1 MREEKDGAQRQHKL
15 TGQRAKKKPAK
26 EMEKDSQGGR
36 RKTRIGWEQRG
47 EKVSRR
53 RKMIA
58 YSERC
63 QIRDPRRRRFSF
75 GTRDQV

>member
-47 EKVSRR
+47 EVSRR